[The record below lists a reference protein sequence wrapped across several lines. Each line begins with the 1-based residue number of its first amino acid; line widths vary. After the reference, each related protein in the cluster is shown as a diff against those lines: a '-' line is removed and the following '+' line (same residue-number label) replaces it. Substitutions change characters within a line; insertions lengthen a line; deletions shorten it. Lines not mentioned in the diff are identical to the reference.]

1 MPISKFFKYI
11 SLQDKLL
18 LTFGTISAILAGA
31 ILPSVSLIMGNV
43 ANAFTGGGGGGGS
56 DIISNMSF
64 IASYV
69 VLIAT
74 SLFTFSYLF
83 FAFWQHLAEN
93 IVTDL
98 RKRYIRALMRQEIAF
113 FEKNKVEELPAQM
126 SEIFETVKASI
137 GEQISNLIFAVSTCL
152 AGIVYALS
160 FGP

>member
-1 MPISKFFKYI
+1 M
-11 SLQDKLL
+11 QDKLL
-18 LTFGTISAILAGA
+18 LAFGTLSAILAGA

-43 ANAFTGGGGGGGS
+43 ANAFTQGGGGGSGS

-98 RKRYIRALMRQEIAF
+98 RKRYIRALMR
-113 FEKNKVEELPAQM
+113 
-126 SEIFETVKASI
+126 
-137 GEQISNLIFAVSTCL
+137 
-152 AGIVYALS
+152 
-160 FGP
+160 